1 MSMSRTGWRLPSA
14 LICAL
19 GLLLSTLPAHVT
31 ATRGGPLV
39 ASGHLRDGSGR
50 PVSGTVGIW
59 YEDPARSELVLL
71 TSAPTGAD
79 GSFELRAA
87 PTAVLHR
94 LAAANDGWVNLILAG
109 GTDVSQGSVAVARR
123 LRAAGW
129 SGPRGQ
135 LRAEVVARAPLTAA
149 QRAITTTFA
158 RDVRSAAS
166 GTSVRAASLYGCFAQ
181 AAGTWS
187 GNTVIGEVHT
197 WTDHTAKWSYGK
209 TADSD
214 IGVGV
219 SYNGTTWSQSGSFHV
234 GTASSSVVTKR
245 AGSRYGR
252 LLLSRFEYRKL
263 AWVGYCPFLP
273 KETIVPGRWL
283 SGLVE
288 GAGVRNYD
296 GYCGSFYAA
305 HAAEFGPNTQWSRDR
320 SEYATFNAAVSAFGV
335 VTLSARSG
343 LSTNVRMTHT
353 FGSGSFHRLCG
364 NDADVLHATRV
375 FAG

>member
-1 MSMSRTGWRLPSA
+1 VPSA

-19 GLLLSTLPAHVT
+19 GLLLSTLPAQV
-31 ATRGGPLV
+31 AAVGGGPV
-39 ASGHLRDGSGR
+39 IASGHLRDGSGH
-50 PVSGTVGIW
+50 PLAGTVGIW
-59 YEDPARSELVLL
+59 YEDPLRSELVLL
-71 TSAPTGAD
+71 ASAPTGED
-79 GSFELRAA
+79 GAFALRAKA
-87 PTAVLHR
+87 SGSLHR
-94 LAAANDGWVNLILAG
+94 LAADNDGWVNLILAG
-109 GTDVSQGSVAVARR
+109 GNQASQGSVAVARQ
-123 LRAAGW
+123 LGAGAW

-135 LRAEVVARAPLTAA
+135 LRADVVAKAPLSAA
-149 QRAITTTFA
+149 ERAAAATFA
-158 RDVRSAAS
+158 RAARSPAS
-166 GTSVRAASLYGCFAQ
+166 GASVRAASFYGCYPL

-197 WTDHTAKWSYGK
+197 WTDHTARWSYGK

-219 SYNGTTWSQSGSFHV
+219 SYNGTTWSESGSFHV
-234 GTASSSVVTKR
+234 GTSSSSVVSKR

-263 AWVGYCPFLP
+263 AWVGYCPFVP
-273 KETIVPGRWL
+273 QATIVPGRWL

-288 GAGVRNYD
+288 GASVRNYD

-305 HAAEFGPNTQWSRDR
+305 NAAEFGPNTRWSRDR
-320 SEYATFNAAVSAFGV
+320 SEYATFNAAVSAFGLV
-335 VTLSARSG
+335 SLSARSG

-364 NDADVLHATRV
+364 NDADILHATRV

>member
-1 MSMSRTGWRLPSA
+1 MA
-14 LICAL
+14 
-19 GLLLSTLPAHVT
+19 LLLSTLPAQVM
-31 ATRGGPLV
+31 AARGGPLI
-39 ASGHLRDGSGR
+39 AAGHLRDGSGR

-71 TSAPTGAD
+71 ASAPVAAD
-79 GSFELRAA
+79 GAFALRAA
-87 PTAVLHR
+87 ANGSLRR
-94 LAAANDGWVNLILAG
+94 LAAANDGWVNLIVAG
-109 GTDVSQGSVAVARR
+109 GDETSQGSVAAARR
-123 LRAAGW
+123 LEANGWAG
-129 SGPRGQ
+129 PHGQ
-135 LRAEVVARAPLTAA
+135 LRADVAAKATLSAA
-149 QRAITTTFA
+149 QRPAALSFA
-158 RDVRSAAS
+158 RAARSAAS
-166 GTSVRAASLYGCFAQ
+166 GASVRALPLYGCFAQ

-219 SYNGTTWSQSGSFHV
+219 SYNGQAWSESGSFHV

-288 GAGVRNYD
+288 GASVRNFD

-305 HAAEFGPNTQWSRDR
+305 NAAEFGPNTQWSRNR
-320 SEYATFNAAVSAFGV
+320 SDYAKFDAAVSAFGIV
-335 VTLSARSG
+335 SLSARSG

-364 NDADVLHATRV
+364 NDADILHATRV